1 VLVTED
7 LAGLF
12 SDFTPRFV
20 RRYADL
26 GSALG
31 NAAAAYAQDVRTR
44 RFPGPEHFFG
54 VPKPAKPAE
63 LEPPEPVR
71 TDEPH
76 DEPSTGQSGHIR
88 TETHN
93 PSRESEAVRRCS
105 GGAGSEEGAF
115 S

>member
-1 VLVTED
+1 M
-7 LAGLF
+7 
-12 SDFTPRFV
+12 
-20 RRYADL
+20 
-26 GSALG
+26 SARS
-31 NAAAAYAQDVRTR
+31 APSA
-44 RFPGPEHFFG
+44 
-54 VPKPAKPAE
+54 KPAKPAE

-115 S
+115 SQVVAGAVLAAGQH